1 MSNSNNCKALMIN
14 RVKHIFTLGDG
25 PIKGGVFSSLLLF
38 SWISGASSQ
47 SDANAGLW
55 VGEVLLN
62 KVAEVSV
69 PLDENNVPRA
79 PDPKVPTATADL
91 ASLRLIL
98 HVDAAGTVRLLK
110 DVALLKRVSND
121 AGLDE
126 DVALIT
132 DASLYTEFIGQ
143 PGQRIA
149 SAVFDFGDMK
159 ATDAVTELMNVA
171 VDAAT
176 TSAVTNNKLTDIK
189 EAAKEAAKKEATTIR
204 DDADVEKRFDEYVSG
219 TLTGEKLDAK
229 ISSGTFGVPSGKGTS
244 TTPYNDVRATDMV
257 DALESVRSDTT
268 LDDDSKK
275 QKLHN
280 TAASYVDL
288 NKEYDRFL
296 AGSYF
301 SQMIQA
307 AAKKAAKEK
316 IAGTATTKVEIL
328 AALETAPPA
337 PEDDLINDARDEAI
351 KIRVDRYGY
360 RDTRGADAIDEVL
373 GAIAQEAST
382 SSAASEANLESL
394 LIEEGVRSL
403 RNDVLRYPVPV
414 SVPSAEYSAFIRS
427 EVFQGAVEEV
437 AKAVSQ
443 AVYDEKKTNSFP
455 SEPSYKSAAKIAAA
469 KVLEPVFSAAARV
482 NRAELV
488 MPGTISTTV
497 TGNINLPAM
506 HPTNPFRHRR
516 NPDHVQ
522 GFDISRT
529 IKLIYDEAESG
540 NDLIKGTYEEEIK
553 GLHKPLGPDKSLG
566 IKVSGVFEL
575 NRVSKVDTLNG
586 N

>member
-1 MSNSNNCKALMIN
+1 MSTSNNCKALMIN

-25 PIKGGVFSSLLLF
+25 PIKGGFLSSLLLF

-47 SDANAGLW
+47 SDSNAGLW

-79 PDPKVPTATADL
+79 PDPNVPTSTADL

-159 ATDAVTELMNVA
+159 ATDAVTELMNAA
-171 VDAAT
+171 VDAAA
-176 TSAVTNNKLTDIK
+176 TSANGNTKTVTEINWKTPAK
-189 EAAKEAAKKEATTIR
+189 TAASGAATPIR
-204 DDADVEKRFDEYVSG
+204 DDADVEKRFDEYVSD

-229 ISSGTFGVPSGKGTS
+229 ISLGTFDAPSGKGTS
-244 TTPYNDVRATDMV
+244 TSPYYDDRATEMV
-257 DALESVRSDTT
+257 DALNGVLGES
-268 LDDDSKK
+268 LDDDSEK

-307 AAKKAAKEK
+307 AAKKAAEK
-316 IAGTATTKVEIL
+316 KIDGTATTKDEIL
-328 AALETAPPA
+328 ATLET
-337 PEDDLINDARDEAI
+337 DDLVNDARAEAI

-360 RDTRGADAIDEVL
+360 SDTRGVDAIDEVL

-414 SVPSAEYSAFIRS
+414 SVPSAEYNAFIRS

-469 KVLEPVFSAAARV
+469 KALEPVFSAAARV

-529 IKLIYDEAESG
+529 IKLIYDAAESG
-540 NDLIKGTYEEEIK
+540 NDLIKGIYEEEIK